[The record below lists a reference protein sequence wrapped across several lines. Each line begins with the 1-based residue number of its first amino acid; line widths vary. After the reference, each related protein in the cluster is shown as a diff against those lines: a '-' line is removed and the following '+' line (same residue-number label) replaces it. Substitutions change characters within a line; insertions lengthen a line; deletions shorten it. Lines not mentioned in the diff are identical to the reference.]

1 MIDCVIV
8 AGGVP
13 GPDDPLY
20 PYTQGKPKALAD
32 IRGRT
37 MLEHVVTAMHQ
48 AQQVGHIVVVGLG
61 DDRGQTFPCPVH
73 HVPDQGGMIANAIAG
88 IERLQQINPAVQ
100 NLIVATADIPLITGA
115 MINDW
120 LEQCRPYHDRIM
132 VHTLVPVELMQA
144 RFPGSKRTFT
154 KLKGMEITGGDLVLV
169 QPRIIETNR
178 ELWDAA
184 ANARKHAWKLAR
196 LVGFTTLFKL
206 LTRRLGLTDLE
217 AIGARLLGSPVKII
231 LAHHPELGMDGDK
244 PHQVELIRAALSP
257 DNG

>member
-20 PYTQGKPKALAD
+20 PYTQGQPKAMLA

-37 MLEHVVTAMHQ
+37 MLERVVTAMHQ

-61 DDRGQTFPCPVH
+61 DDRGQTFPGPVH

-88 IERLQQINPAVQ
+88 IKRLREINPAVQ
-100 NLIVATADIPLITGA
+100 NLIMSTADIPLITGA
-115 MINDW
+115 MVDEW
-120 LEQCRPYHDRIM
+120 LEQCRPYLDLIM
-132 VHTLVPVELMQA
+132 VHTLVPAELMQA

-154 KLKGMEITGGDLVLV
+154 KLRGMEITGGDLVLV

-196 LVGFTTLFKL
+196 LVGFATLFKL
-206 LTRRLGLTDLE
+206 LTHRLSLPDLE
-217 AIGARLLGSPVKII
+217 AIGARLLGSPVKIV
-231 LAHHPELGMDGDK
+231 LAHHAELGMDGDK
-244 PHQVELIRAALSP
+244 PHQVEMIRTVLSP